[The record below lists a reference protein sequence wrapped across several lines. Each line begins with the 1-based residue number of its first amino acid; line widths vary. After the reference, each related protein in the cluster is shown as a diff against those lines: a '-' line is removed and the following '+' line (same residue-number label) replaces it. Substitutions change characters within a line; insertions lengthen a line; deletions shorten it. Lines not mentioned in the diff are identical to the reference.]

1 MYSQLLPL
9 LMKPKLFEKT
19 SAQFWTDE
27 HISKGMLEA
36 HLNPNTDAASRKPE
50 FIDQATTWI
59 ASLLPPGSSLLDI
72 GCGPGLYTKRLAEH
86 GLQVTGLDFSARS
99 IAYAKEHDPKSTYVL
114 QSYLEMD
121 FENAF
126 DMITLIWCD
135 YAALIPADRLN
146 LLHRVHRAL
155 KLGGKFLFDVF
166 TPLYNQG
173 NKETQSWSIR
183 EKGGFW
189 SAKPHICFD
198 ADFYYENNLIDVN
211 RIVLVEDQEV
221 RCLNIWNTCFT
232 QESIEEELKPMGF
245 ASLQFYASVA
255 GTKVDDSLNTL
266 CIVATKK

>member
-9 LMKPKLFEKT
+9 LTKPKLFEKT

-86 GLQVTGLDFSARS
+86 GLQITGLDFSARS

-135 YAALIPADRLN
+135 YAALVPEDRLH
-146 LLHRVHRAL
+146 LLRRVHRAL
-155 KLGGKFLFDVF
+155 KPGGKFLFDVF

-173 NKETQSWSIR
+173 KKETQSWSIR
-183 EKGGFW
+183 AKGGFW

-198 ADFYYENNLIDVN
+198 TDFYYENNLIDVN
-211 RIVLVEDQEV
+211 RIVLVEEQEV

-232 QESIEEELKPMGF
+232 QESIEEELNPMGF

-255 GTKVDDSLNTL
+255 GTKVDDSSNTL
-266 CIVATKK
+266 CVFATKI